1 MAVTKCE
8 EICLAVK
15 KGARRRWRVLC
26 KPEKEEVTGGLRGGL
41 VGVRGAK
48 VQNTN
53 HWMEVGA
60 ASAASSNQPSLG
72 AGSSENSI
80 YCFSNYVFQKEV
92 DMSWKIPQM
101 AKRFNFYFKWRFLL
115 NFS

>member
-26 KPEKEEVTGGLRGGL
+26 KLEKEEVTGGL

-53 HWMEVGA
+53 HWLEVGA
-60 ASAASSNQPSLG
+60 ASAASSKTNH
-72 AGSSENSI
+72 
-80 YCFSNYVFQKEV
+80 
-92 DMSWKIPQM
+92 
-101 AKRFNFYFKWRFLL
+101 R
-115 NFS
+115 

>member
-15 KGARRRWRVLC
+15 KGTRRRGELC
-26 KPEKEEVTGGLRGGL
+26 KLEKEEVTGGL

-53 HWMEVGA
+53 HWLEGGA